1 MYTEK
6 ITIFSHLTSRRY
18 FVSFILQFQFH
29 QKLCQAA
36 GHTGPLHKCDIYR
49 SREAGAVLEYVLSL
63 KSDCWGFEWNHCI
76 IMMNGKSV
84 LRLSATLFC
93 LEGKSWRLA
102 LQSLGQ
108 KCCKRLWALKKMD
121 ASPLMSYFEPVTTW
135 LQEQN
140 MKTGET
146 LGWPDFNWVPPV
158 PEGHPEDIGKNVCKL
173 FLLGQPV

>member
-108 KCCKRLWALKKMD
+108 KCCKRLWALKKWTP
-121 ASPLMSYFEPVTTW
+121 APWWAILSQLLPGCRNRTWKRERRWAGLILIGFHQYQKATLKTSVRTCANYFY
-135 LQEQN
+135 
-140 MKTGET
+140 
-146 LGWPDFNWVPPV
+146 
-158 PEGHPEDIGKNVCKL
+158 
-173 FLLGQPV
+173 

>member
-36 GHTGPLHKCDIYR
+36 WTYRTSAQMWYLQIKRGWSCFRVCIEFKERLLGVWMKPLYHHDE
-49 SREAGAVLEYVLSL
+49 REV
-63 KSDCWGFEWNHCI
+63 CI
-76 IMMNGKSV
+76 EI
-84 LRLSATLFC
+84 SATLFC

-108 KCCKRLWALKKMD
+108 KCCKRLWALKKWTP
-121 ASPLMSYFEPVTTW
+121 APWWAILSQLLPGCRNRTRKRERRWAGLILIGFHQYQKATLKTSVRTCANYFY
-135 LQEQN
+135 
-140 MKTGET
+140 
-146 LGWPDFNWVPPV
+146 
-158 PEGHPEDIGKNVCKL
+158 
-173 FLLGQPV
+173 